1 MRFNMLIKGLTLCAL
16 IALPPAC
23 SNSTPD
29 LEPDTTAMDTPLVFP
44 DGQDSATT
52 PDRVQP
58 GDAKDASDDSVPDT
72 SKLDA
77 PGDLTTTDV
86 LLPTDTTEDL
96 LSDLPSPLP
105 DTALLDLQ
113 PADLDPDGLGE
124 TTPEDLSSDISTQP
138 PPLFDLPL
146 IYDPNT
152 AHCTFENP
160 HTAFKDGVLLDVWHV
175 RYDSFEPVNGVLT
188 PIQIQGFAAK
198 PAGLNGP
205 MPGIILA
212 HGLGGYS
219 EEDHATGVAALTGMF
234 VLAYTGPGGGTMPDN
249 TSQGTP
255 SSAEN
260 GYHMFDVLQDPRT
273 TWFWGHT
280 VAAMRGITCLQ
291 TRPEVDAAKIGM
303 TGFSAGGVA
312 TLLTAGA
319 DPRLK
324 AGVPLSGTL
333 AWDVAVQSPKAW
345 QNNLLG
351 LAGLSNNSPEWTALM
366 QHLISPQALL
376 ASSNAAIF
384 MVNGTTDEFFP
395 LTAHMATY
403 SAITAPK
410 RTSFAANFDHGC
422 YQLSGVESASAIEER
437 ASLRAKGAQRAWF
450 HHHFGTDAN
459 YTALPDPPVL
469 QATSVGAAT
478 YLAAIVHDPGS
489 KLDPESAHVWW
500 SGDNG
505 FSYIS
510 QELTKQSNGVYDALV
525 PMVLPA
531 NSVYFVDVVY
541 KTSGLVPDRFSLS
554 SQPVMPD
561 EFVPAIRAMDSCF

>member
-1 MRFNMLIKGLTLCAL
+1 MRIAASIRELAL
-16 IALPPAC
+16 SFLVAHLLAC
-23 SNSTPD
+23 SNSDATPTPD
-29 LEPDTTAMDTPLVFP
+29 ATPSDTPLVFP
-44 DGQDSATT
+44 DGLDGTTSPDTVTPGDTKETSSDLVTDNSQQETLTDTGIEDSQPPNDTATDHSADTSDPDLDAASTDQQPQDSNA
-52 PDRVQP
+52 Q
-58 GDAKDASDDSVPDT
+58 
-72 SKLDA
+72 
-77 PGDLTTTDV
+77 
-86 LLPTDTTEDL
+86 
-96 LSDLPSPLP
+96 
-105 DTALLDLQ
+105 
-113 PADLDPDGLGE
+113 DLDDAAQ
-124 TTPEDLSSDISTQP
+124 EDQSSDTSTQP

-146 IYDPNT
+146 IYDPTT
-152 AHCTFENP
+152 AFCTFENP

-175 RYDSFEPVNGVLT
+175 RYNSFEPVNGVLT
-188 PIQIQGFAAK
+188 AIQIQGFAAK
-198 PAGLNGP
+198 PAGVSGP
-205 MPGIILA
+205 MPGIIQA

-219 EEDHATGVAALTGMF
+219 EEDHATGLAALTGMF
-234 VLAYTGPGGGTMPDN
+234 VLAYTGPGGGTSPDN

-291 TRPEVDAAKIGM
+291 NRPEVDPARIGM

-345 QNNLLG
+345 QNNLLA
-351 LAGLSNNSPEWTALM
+351 LAGLSNTSPEWSALM
-366 QHLISPQALL
+366 QQLVSPQALL
-376 ASSNAAIF
+376 ASTNAAIF

-403 SAITAPK
+403 NAIASPK

-422 YQLSGVESASAIEER
+422 YQLTAAESPATIEER
-437 ASLRAKGAQRAWF
+437 ASIRAKGAQRAWF

-469 QATSVGAAT
+469 QVTSVGAAT

-505 FSYIS
+505 FNYIS
-510 QELTKQSNGVYDALV
+510 QELTKQNNGLYDALV
-525 PMVLPA
+525 PMALPA

-541 KTSGLVPDRFSLS
+541 KTSGLFPQRFSLS
-554 SQPVMPD
+554 SPPVMPD
-561 EFVPAIRAMDSCF
+561 GFVPAIRAMDTCL